1 MHIEIGVEKAETSVN
16 ILSPTD
22 SATRTVATH
31 SFPLLLACLRGMWG
45 SKHSRL
51 KPYRHGVHALRL
63 QLNVWSAWDN
73 TPVPD
78 SPKQLALSL
87 SLFPFARAMASFSLS
102 TSLSFYLLING
113 LGTGLTLSQL
123 GHARRGSWFAATT
136 TMGSFRSALKKAAN
150 RR

>member
-31 SFPLLLACLRGMWG
+31 SFPLLLACLRSMWG

-87 SLFPFARAMASFSLS
+87 SLSFSVRQGYGIFLS
-102 TSLSFYLLING
+102 LYVSFFLSSN
-113 LGTGLTLSQL
+113 
-123 GHARRGSWFAATT
+123 
-136 TMGSFRSALKKAAN
+136 
-150 RR
+150 